1 MVSYP
6 GHHNFYEGARQVRK
20 LLIMVGLITTFAI
33 CGFAQDV
40 PKAEIF
46 GGYSYFSADIR
57 ETVPFQTNPTDRIS
71 LNGWN
76 ASLTGYM
83 SRFFGVTADF
93 GGHYGSPEVS
103 GSTLD
108 TKIHTFMFGPQIA
121 VRSERA
127 SVFGHALFGGARI
140 KADNPIIGNAV
151 QDTGFAWGV
160 GGGIDLGLSH
170 NFAIR
175 PAQFDY
181 IWTKAKPTGLPDP
194 DQAQNNFR
202 YSAGIVLRF

>member
-1 MVSYP
+1 M
-6 GHHNFYEGARQVRK
+6 QVRK
-20 LLIMVGLITTFAI
+20 FLIFGALVAAMAV
-33 CGFAQDV
+33 CSFAQDV

-57 ETVPFQTNPTDRIS
+57 ETVPFQTNPKDRIS

-76 ASLTGYM
+76 AALTGYM
-83 SRFFGVTADF
+83 NRFFGITADF
-93 GGHYGSPEVS
+93 GGNYGSPEIS

-108 TKIHTFMFGPQIA
+108 TSIHTYMFGPQIA
-121 VRSERA
+121 FRSERA
-127 SVFGHALFGGARI
+127 SVFGRALFGGAKV
-140 KADNPIIGNAV
+140 KADNPIIGNV
-151 QDTGFAWGV
+151 VEDNGFAWGV
-160 GGGIDLGLSH
+160 GGGIDFGLSK

-194 DQAQNNFR
+194 DQAQNNYR
-202 YSAGIVLRF
+202 YSAGVVLRF

>member
-1 MVSYP
+1 
-6 GHHNFYEGARQVRK
+6 VRK
-20 LLIMVGLITTFAI
+20 LTMVGLLLAAFAASAY
-33 CGFAQDV
+33 AQDV

-57 ETVPFQTNPTDRIS
+57 ETVPFQSNPTERIS

-76 ASLTGYM
+76 ASLTGYFNQ
-83 SRFFGVTADF
+83 FFGITADF
-93 GGHYGSPEVS
+93 GGHYGTPEIS

-108 TKIHTFMFGPQIA
+108 TSIYTYMFGPQIA
-121 VRSERA
+121 LRSERA
-127 SVFGHALFGGARI
+127 SVFGHALFGGA
-140 KADNPIIGNAV
+140 KVKGDNPLIGNAV
-151 QDTGFAWGV
+151 DDNGFAWGV
-160 GGGIDLGLSH
+160 GGGLDFGLSP

-181 IWTKAKPTGLPDP
+181 IWTKAKPTGIPDP

>member
-1 MVSYP
+1 
-6 GHHNFYEGARQVRK
+6 VRK
-20 LLIMVGLITTFAI
+20 LLIFGVLIAVFTVSAI
-33 CGFAQDV
+33 AQDV

-57 ETVPFQTNPTDRIS
+57 ETVPFQSNPSDRIS

-83 SRFFGVTADF
+83 NRFFGVTADF

-121 VRSERA
+121 LRSERA
-127 SVFGHALFGGARI
+127 NVFAHALFGGAKV
-140 KADNPIIGNAV
+140 KADNPIIGNV
-151 QDTGFAWGV
+151 VDDTGFAWGV
-160 GGGIDLGLSH
+160 GGGLDFGLSK
-170 NFAIR
+170 NFAVR

-202 YSAGIVLRF
+202 YSAGVVLRF